1 HRAVHSFAKYI
12 ADFQTAF
19 SVGNPINVK
28 LPKESEEFDKL
39 VRANDMDAHNYD
51 MFLDM
56 TRYGRAY
63 EYIYRGTDNE
73 RVQRVELNDV
83 FFVICA

>member
-1 HRAVHSFAKYI
+1 MSPDNRRTEDGKSDHRAVHSFAKYI

-63 EYIYRGTDNE
+63 EYIYRG
-73 RVQRVELNDV
+73 
-83 FFVICA
+83 